1 MRKIVLFIALIGL
14 VSCSEYQKVSK
25 APAIPPKIALAE
37 KFYEEGKYG
46 KAITL
51 FEQIKKLSKGKVKS
65 ERLDYFYADAVF
77 KKKNYL
83 IAQYL
88 LERFAKRYPNS
99 DKAEE
104 AAFNSIYSYYIETP
118 VYSLDQ
124 TDTYE
129 AIRKIQQFIDT
140 YPNSTYLAQANQ
152 YMKDLNDKLEKK
164 AYEIAKQQYDLEAYK
179 SAIKTFDNFLI
190 DFPGTKY
197 KEDAMY
203 YKLKS
208 AYILGINSVK
218 DKQAVRLRNVVAIG
232 KSVLKHFPESKYKDE
247 INTMSSKATTLLK

>member
-1 MRKIVLFIALIGL
+1 MGL
-14 VSCSEYQKVSK
+14 VSCNEYQKVSK

-37 KFYEEGKYG
+37 KFYKDGKYG

-51 FEQIKKLSKGKVKS
+51 FEQVKKLSKGKVKS
-65 ERLDYFYADAVF
+65 ERLDFFYADAMF
-77 KKKNYL
+77 KKKNYI

-88 LERFAKRYPNS
+88 LERFAKRYPKS

-104 AAFNSIYSYYIETP
+104 AAFNSIYSYYVETP

-129 AIRKIQQFIDT
+129 AISKIQQFIDK
-140 YPNSTYLAQANQ
+140 YPNSAHLTQANQ
-152 YMKDLNDKLEKK
+152 YMKDLNEKLEKK

-179 SAIKTFDNFLI
+179 AAIKSFDNFLI

-197 KEDAMY
+197 KEDAMF

-208 AYILGINSVK
+208 AYILGVNSVK
-218 DKQAVRLRNVVAIG
+218 EKQEARLRNAVAIG
-232 KSVLKHFPESKYKDE
+232 KSILKHFPESKYKDE
-247 INTMSSKATTLLK
+247 INTMSSKATALLK